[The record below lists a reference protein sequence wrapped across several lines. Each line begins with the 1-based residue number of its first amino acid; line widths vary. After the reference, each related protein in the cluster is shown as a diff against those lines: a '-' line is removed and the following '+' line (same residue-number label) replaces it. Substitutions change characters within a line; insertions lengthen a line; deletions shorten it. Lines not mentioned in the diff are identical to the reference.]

1 MLTKDFEIL
10 KDKESQL
17 EIKLSKSQ
25 YNSKMKQK
33 ELDEII
39 SERSSLLVKLQ
50 KNNEE
55 LQRIST
61 LNKKNEIDLF
71 ETNRNIEKLTK
82 RLEQLSSLL
91 IEAEEKDRNNQ
102 VIIKNLGEK
111 LNQALAGKLQEI
123 TEYQS
128 IFLKESKKALG
139 DRQDIKVSGDRFIL
153 PSEIFFE
160 SGSDIIQD
168 NGKVQLNNIVES
180 LLEISEKIPKKL
192 TGY

>member
-123 TEYQS
+123 TEYKS
-128 IFLKESKKALG
+128 IFKRIKSFR
-139 DRQDIKVSGDRFIL
+139 RQTRYK
-153 PSEIFFE
+153 
-160 SGSDIIQD
+160 
-168 NGKVQLNNIVES
+168 S
-180 LLEISEKIPKKL
+180 LR
-192 TGY
+192 

>member
-71 ETNRNIEKLTK
+71 ETNRNIEKT
-82 RLEQLSSLL
+82 
-91 IEAEEKDRNNQ
+91 N
-102 VIIKNLGEK
+102 
-111 LNQALAGKLQEI
+111 
-123 TEYQS
+123 
-128 IFLKESKKALG
+128 KKVRA
-139 DRQDIKVSGDRFIL
+139 V
-153 PSEIFFE
+153 IFFTDR
-160 SGSDIIQD
+160 GRRKRQ
-168 NGKVQLNNIVES
+168 K
-180 LLEISEKIPKKL
+180 
-192 TGY
+192 